1 MPTRRRSDPPE
12 GSTPTNL
19 PEGTTT
25 SAAPQQREGQRRDGQ
40 RRDGQRREGPRSRR
54 AREPAAPQS
63 PGEAEVEAAAENL
76 ELADAT
82 AVDLDEPG
90 RFGEAQAAAVIAPVV
105 DAAWQPR
112 ARSEEQLL
120 ALVER
125 LPDLPGVYV
134 MRDRKGTIVYVGKA
148 RRLRARVRQY
158 FNGTDTRHFVP
169 FLAGTLGDIETVV
182 TSNDKE
188 ALLLENNLIKRHKPR
203 FNVKLRDDK
212 QFLVLRL
219 DPKAKWPR
227 LELVRRMRQDG
238 SYYFGPYHSANSARH
253 TLRVVNRYFKL
264 RTCTDYTLAHR
275 SRPCLQHQIGRCPAP
290 CVYPVDAG
298 AYAAQVKNVGL
309 FLNGR
314 HKDLVQSLRTQMD
327 AAAESLEFEAAA
339 RLRDQLAAIET
350 SLERQ
355 TVDDSSAIDQ
365 DVIGMY
371 REGGQVEFVVMHVRQ
386 GKLLGNRSFSARGME
401 LPDAEVLGSFLLA
414 YYDDAP
420 TIPDELI
427 LPSPLVE
434 DDEAPLKAWLREDSG
449 RKVAIVVP
457 ERGDRK
463 KLLALAQKNAA
474 SCFATRRNRQE
485 DSDQALTALKQRLGL
500 SRLPRVIECY
510 DISHIQG
517 SDTVASMV
525 VFENGAA
532 ARKRYRSFKIRGLE
546 GLAQGTR
553 QNDDFASMAEVLG
566 RRLRRG
572 LASEPGP
579 QTEDDGA
586 DEPGSSWALP
596 DLIVIDGGKGQLGRV
611 LAMMRDLGIT
621 VGQGGVDVVSLA
633 KERKVELGR
642 GKSALQQLREHKARL
657 KANPPKGLLR
667 AEDAPTGPTLA
678 QRIHAEAAAAAALRE
693 AAANAATGDAS
704 ARASDAS
711 AATSDA
717 NAIAS
722 DARAATGDAS
732 EAANDASVAANDAS
746 AAANDASAATRGGS
760 TSASDASAVMA
771 DGSAQTGDADA
782 ATDAAGDA
790 SPGADAPAPVEP
802 QRPGQTYQDYVVQ
815 AGEDDAGDA
824 EVRPERVFVPG
835 AKDAIRLRPGSS
847 ELFLL
852 TQIRDEAHRFAI
864 THHRKRR
871 GKRALHSALDDVPGV
886 GPSLKKA
893 LLQAFGSVA
902 AIAAADD
909 AALTAV
915 KGVGPALARKLR
927 ESLGSG
933 PA

>member
-1 MPTRRRSDPPE
+1 MRTRRRS
-12 GSTPTNL
+12 GSPTEPTPN
-19 PEGTTT
+19 
-25 SAAPQQREGQRRDGQ
+25 SAAEGAKTSPRGARRG
-40 RRDGQRREGPRSRR
+40 RGGK
-54 AREPAAPQS
+54 PAAEPV
-63 PGEAEVEAAAENL
+63 GDAEVEAAAENL
-76 ELADAT
+76 ELADAL

-90 RFGEAQAAAVIAPVV
+90 RFGEAQAMAVIAPVV

-112 ARSEEQLL
+112 ARSEAELL

-134 MRDRKGTIVYVGKA
+134 MRDRSGTIVYVGKA

-158 FNGTDTRHFVP
+158 FNGTDNRHFVP
-169 FLAGTLGDIETVV
+169 FLAGLLGDIETVV

-188 ALLLENNLIKRHKPR
+188 ALLLENNLIKRHRPR

-238 SYYFGPYHSANSARH
+238 AMYFGPYHSANSARH

-264 RTCTDYTLAHR
+264 RTCTDYTLTHR

-290 CVYPVDAG
+290 CVYPVEPA
-298 AYAAQVKNVGL
+298 AYNLQVRNVAL

-314 HKDLVQSLRTQMD
+314 HKDLVRALQGQMQ
-327 AAAESLEFEAAA
+327 AAAEALEFEAAA
-339 RLRDQLAAIET
+339 RLRDQLTAIET
-350 SLERQ
+350 SLEHQ
-355 TVDDSSAIDQ
+355 QVVDSSALDQ

-371 REGGQVEFVVMHVRQ
+371 REGGQVEFVVLHVRQ
-386 GKLLGNRSFSARGME
+386 GKLLGTRSFSARGME

-427 LPSPLVE
+427 LPTPLVE
-434 DDEAPLKAWLREDSG
+434 DDEVPLTAWLREDSG

-463 KLLALAQKNAA
+463 KLVSLAQKNAA
-474 SCFATRRNRQE
+474 SSFATRRNRQE
-485 DSDQALTALKQRLGL
+485 DSEQALTALKTRLGL

-525 VFENGAA
+525 VFVDGAA

-572 LASEPGP
+572 LAQGSAPEPEAAGEGP
-579 QTEDDGA
+579 EDGRDA
-586 DEPGSSWALP
+586 WALP

-611 LAMMRDLGIT
+611 LAMMRDLEVP
-621 VGQGGVDVVSLA
+621 VGPGGVDVVSLA
-633 KERKVELGR
+633 KERRVDIGR

-657 KANPPKGLLR
+657 RANPRPGVLT
-667 AEDAPTGPTLA
+667 AEDAPSGPTLA
-678 QRIHAEAAAAAALRE
+678 QQLQAMGEAAAALR
-693 AAANAATGDAS
+693 AAQAAS
-704 ARASDAS
+704 AS
-711 AATSDA
+711 
-717 NAIAS
+717 
-722 DARAATGDAS
+722 
-732 EAANDASVAANDAS
+732 
-746 AAANDASAATRGGS
+746 
-760 TSASDASAVMA
+760 
-771 DGSAQTGDADA
+771 
-782 ATDAAGDA
+782 
-790 SPGADAPAPVEP
+790 APAPGEAASAGEAASPTEVA
-802 QRPGQTYQDYVVQ
+802 RPGQTFQDYVLQ
-815 AGEDDAGDA
+815 AEEEDAGDA
-824 EVRPERVFVPG
+824 EVRPERVYVPG
-835 AKDAIRLRPGSS
+835 AKDPIRLRPGSS
-847 ELFLL
+847 ELYLM

-871 GKRALHSALDDVPGV
+871 GKRALHSALDEVPGV
-886 GPSLKKA
+886 GPALKKA
-893 LLQAFGSVA
+893 LLQTFGSVA

-927 ESLGSG
+927 ETLGT
-933 PA
+933 PT

>member
-1 MPTRRRSDPPE
+1 MRTRRRSDPPE

-19 PEGTTT
+19 PDGVKPNDAPP
-25 SAAPQQREGQRRDGQ
+25 SASTGRKPA
-40 RRDGQRREGPRSRR
+40 SRR
-54 AREPAAPQS
+54 ARMSADRRATQRADE

-76 ELADAT
+76 ELADAM

-112 ARSEEQLL
+112 ARSEAQLL
-120 ALVER
+120 ELVER

-158 FNGTDTRHFVP
+158 FNGTDSRQFVP
-169 FLAGTLGDIETVV
+169 FLAGLLGDIETMV

-188 ALLLENNLIKRHKPR
+188 ALLLENNLIKKHKPR

-219 DPKAKWPR
+219 DPKARWPR

-238 SYYFGPYHSANSARH
+238 AHYFGPYHSANSARH

-309 FLNGR
+309 FLDGR
-314 HKDLVQSLRTQMD
+314 HKDLVQSLRAQMD
-327 AAAESLEFEAAA
+327 VAAESLEFEAAA

-434 DDEAPLKAWLREDSG
+434 DDEVPLKAWLREDSG

-474 SCFATRRNRQE
+474 SSFATRRNRQE

-500 SRLPRVIECY
+500 ARLPRVIECY

-525 VFENGAA
+525 VFENGVA

-572 LASEPGP
+572 LAKEPGP
-579 QTEDDGA
+579 QAEDGEEAGDA
-586 DEPGSSWALP
+586 WALP

-611 LAMMRDLGIT
+611 LAMMRDLGVT
-621 VGQGGVDVVSLA
+621 VGPGGIDVVSLA
-633 KERKVELGR
+633 KERKVDLGR

-657 KANPPKGLLR
+657 KANPPPGLLR
-667 AEDAPTGPTLA
+667 AEDAPSGPTLA
-678 QRIHAEAAAAAALRE
+678 QRIHEEAAAAAAQRE
-693 AAANAATGDAS
+693 AAARAAGSAAAGGAS
-704 ARASDAS
+704 APVSTSETASEPGPTGEAASEPGPTSEPGPASGPGPTSEATSGPGPTSEPTSEPGSTS
-711 AATSDA
+711 AA
-717 NAIAS
+717 
-722 DARAATGDAS
+722 AS
-732 EAANDASVAANDAS
+732 EAA
-746 AAANDASAATRGGS
+746 
-760 TSASDASAVMA
+760 
-771 DGSAQTGDADA
+771 
-782 ATDAAGDA
+782 
-790 SPGADAPAPVEP
+790 
-802 QRPGQTYQDYVVQ
+802 QRPGQTYQDYVLQ
-815 AGEDDAGDA
+815 TEEPDGEDA

-886 GPSLKKA
+886 GPALKKA

-909 AALTAV
+909 DALTAV
-915 KGVGPALARKLR
+915 KGVGAALARKLR
-927 ESLGSG
+927 ESLGG
-933 PA
+933 GAA